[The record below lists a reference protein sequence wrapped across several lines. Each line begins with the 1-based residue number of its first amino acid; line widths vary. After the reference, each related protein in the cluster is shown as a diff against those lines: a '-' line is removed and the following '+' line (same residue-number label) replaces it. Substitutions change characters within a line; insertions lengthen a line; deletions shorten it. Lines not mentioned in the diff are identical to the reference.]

1 MVNYERLLKMDVLT
15 KIDSLAVSDGWKS
28 KFRTIAEAEPI
39 SLGLI
44 PKFKNDA
51 VYKNASIT
59 TKMNFWAFFFGIFY
73 YITKGMWKKGI
84 VLLAIGIGLVIILGA
99 LFGGSVSNAAGFG
112 VAGLFAAFANF
123 DYYRK
128 MVLGEDFWI

>member
-1 MVNYERLLKMDVLT
+1 MDLLE

-44 PKFKNDA
+44 PKFKNNA

-59 TKMNFWAFFFGIFY
+59 TKMNFWAFLFGIFY

-84 VLLAIGIGLVIILGA
+84 FLLVIGIGLVALLGA
-99 LFGGSVSNAAGFG
+99 LFGGSVTNAAGFG